1 MNELGYKKAL
11 KIDHRTFFQY
21 YFSLMK
27 TKHIIFQLFDNKDY
41 NSLSIKILLL
51 FFNFASNFAVN
62 ALFFSD
68 ETMHQISEDGGDYNI
83 IYQLPQIVY
92 SSMISMIIDYA
103 SSSLALSQ
111 DDILDIKK
119 HKKVKTL
126 DKKVQRIKKMIR
138 IKSIF
143 FFITNFLFNLL
154 FWYYLSCF
162 CAVYKNTQSH
172 LIKDTFISFGTSLLY
187 PFLIC
192 LLPGIFRIPAL
203 RNKNKNKEIF
213 YKISKIV
220 QLI

>member
-51 FFNFASNFAVN
+51 FFNFASNYAVN
-62 ALFFSD
+62 ALIFRD

-92 SSMISMIIDYA
+92 SSIISMIIDYA

-119 HKKVKTL
+119 HKKVKTSL
-126 DKKVQRIKKMIR
+126 DIILKKM
-138 IKSIF
+138 
-143 FFITNFLFNLL
+143 
-154 FWYYLSCF
+154 
-162 CAVYKNTQSH
+162 A
-172 LIKDTFISFGTSLLY
+172 
-187 PFLIC
+187 
-192 LLPGIFRIPAL
+192 
-203 RNKNKNKEIF
+203 
-213 YKISKIV
+213 
-220 QLI
+220 